1 MVHFTD
7 FEHNGQAIMYKL
19 VFFVPE
25 THAEAVKRAVFA
37 TGAGKI
43 GDYDQCCFETP
54 GQGQFRPLAEASPFL
69 GEAGKLERVN
79 ELRIELVCEDHLI
92 RDAVNALRKAHP
104 YEEPAYDVW
113 PLTGL

>member
-1 MVHFTD
+1 
-7 FEHNGQAIMYKL
+7 MYKL

-54 GQGQFRPLAEASPFL
+54 GQGQFRPLAGASPFL